1 MNSDSKLFRL
11 LIHSPWFLLLFC
23 IIPVLVIISFSAH
36 IYIPLAGYKPL
47 LVNNACFA
55 LVVAF
60 RFLYALKRVS
70 APLRY
75 PPNCGRPRRS
85 EELDSTCEEARLAL
99 VGEGYYFDQLGGY
112 AEKRDM
118 GHIGTVL
125 VYGGILLLLATG
137 VLDSL
142 RQFSGTL
149 LDGVGLSTQLNN
161 MERYQV
167 LKKGPLSPSPEQLP
181 LMQIIRQVPP
191 DTANPLG
198 ATEIVLTSE
207 TGSSLQKM
215 LIPGERFTYQD
226 YDIYMSRLL
235 YEPYITVKISET
247 SKIVFSGPIRL
258 VPLDRLQ
265 GTYGFA
271 GRQIVEQMQVDVL
284 YNPLQSDLRV
294 IIHNRGKQILDVS
307 MRFQVDREMVQGGL
321 VLSCEKLG
329 QWSEIHVVR
338 KRHSGLMSLWGIIAV
353 IGLLLRVSIRPRR
366 VWMEQNNGRCR
377 IWRS

>member
-11 LIHSPWFLLLFC
+11 LLHSPWFLLLFC
-23 IIPVLVIISFSAH
+23 IVPVLVIISFSAH
-36 IYIPLAGYKPL
+36 IYIPMAGYKQL

-55 LVVAF
+55 LLVAI
-60 RFLYALKRVS
+60 RFVYALKRIT

-75 PPNCGRPRRS
+75 LSICGRPRQS
-85 EELDSTCEEARLAL
+85 EELDTTCEEARLAL
-99 VGEGYYFDQLGGY
+99 VGEGYCFDQWGGY

-137 VLDSL
+137 VWDSL

-161 MERYQV
+161 VELYQV
-167 LKKGPLSPSPEQLP
+167 LKKGPLSPSPKQLP
-181 LMQIIRQVPP
+181 RMQIIRQVPP
-191 DTANPLG
+191 EADNPLG

-207 TGSSLQKM
+207 AGSSLQKM

-235 YEPYITVKISET
+235 YEPYIAVKISET
-247 SKIVFSGPIRL
+247 SKIVFSGSIRL
-258 VPLDRLQ
+258 DPLDQLQ

-284 YNPLQSDLRV
+284 YNPVLSDLRV
-294 IIHNRGKQILDVS
+294 IINNRGKQILDAN

-321 VLSCEKLG
+321 VLTCEKLG

-338 KRHSGLMSLWGIIAV
+338 KRHSGLMTLWGIIAV
-353 IGLLLRVSIRPRR
+353 IGLLLRVAIRPRR
-366 VWMEQNNGRCR
+366 AWLEQNNGSCR